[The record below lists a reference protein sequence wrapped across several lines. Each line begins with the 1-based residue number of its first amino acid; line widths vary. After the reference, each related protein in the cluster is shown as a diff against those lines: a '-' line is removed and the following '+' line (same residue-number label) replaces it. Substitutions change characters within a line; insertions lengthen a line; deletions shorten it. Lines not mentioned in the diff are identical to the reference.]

1 MSLIATSSP
10 VFCGVGNLALL
21 RHCVRAKSSCG
32 EFVGWRVEAYDAPY
46 AWLMAEYRITGAAFA
61 NL

>member
-1 MSLIATSSP
+1 
-10 VFCGVGNLALL
+10 L
-21 RHCVRAKSSCG
+21 RPREVVLQQFIGR
-32 EFVGWRVEAYDAPY
+32 RVEAYDAPY